1 MNSLQQYAE
10 IPSALV
16 IPGNLSALF
25 SQDHIDSEIAAL
37 FSAGLD
43 PQESID
49 GLMRQFEMK
58 HDELL
63 RAHERFQAACRERDA
78 VERGDTDGFLSD
90 QPQELSHQSRSRGLL
105 RAEASLAQLE
115 MNTVRNQVEYL
126 ADLIRRIQ
134 KRVDSFRRRTD
145 S

>member
-10 IPSALV
+10 IPSALI

-37 FSAGLD
+37 FCAGRD
-43 PQESID
+43 PQEAID

-58 HDELL
+58 HDELV
-63 RAHERFQAACRERDA
+63 RAHERFQAACRDRDA
-78 VERGDTDGFLSD
+78 VEGGGADGVRSE

-134 KRVDSFRRRTD
+134 KRVDLFRRKMD